1 MTGDNSTDKFRPD
14 DTLTRYEMA
23 VILQKAF
30 HLPVKQMTF
39 SMMFQ
44 IIFGQQTLFVHCIVM
59 ALQRDWK
66 LSIWRRN
73 ECNKRTIC
81 NVYV

>member
-1 MTGDNSTDKFRPD
+1 MDICLKTILKQLLKRTYDGDNSTDKFRPD

-39 SMMFQ
+39 SMMSQ
-44 IIFGQQTLFVHCIVM
+44 IIIGQQTLFVHCIVM
-59 ALQRDWK
+59 ALQK
-66 LSIWRRN
+66 EWRL
-73 ECNKRTIC
+73 
-81 NVYV
+81 